1 MDSRKGTADEFRD
14 ITYLE
19 PWYTVRAHRSGKLVM
34 APRTVSDKFG
44 RVFVSIRGR
53 DVPLDYV
60 IASAFI
66 PNPDCCTKVR
76 HLNGKPW
83 DCSVENL
90 EWREDTARAG
100 GTAEMSPDY
109 GAFYGTTAD
118 TRAQRLYSEKWR
130 TEQGLES
137 GPLDETAENCPTE
150 VRIPDTYGLPVTIVK
165 RNPWNGAEYSCSVAR
180 EVYDAIREHVINTER
195 DRIRG
200 DLEKEIRDREIDSIY
215 RTVRGRLTRENVRS
229 LADDNTLVFVPKDM
243 SVISRPAEI
252 EKAMLHRLASIC
264 ALSIDDPALFDGFL
278 KKFAEKLMHTQI
290 KSIVLD
296 EGPAYATLERRIA
309 VVEKRMTKEAVLE
322 RRNFLREEKEQM
334 KTELENIRRDRE
346 KGIVRECVGTASKRM
361 EYWQS
366 HWKKHGFDEDG
377 DGNVI
382 APERKSG
389 KDAGE
394 AGADAA
400 NAETVQDNVRE
411 PVQENPEKQEAQ
423 EKKHALP
430 KSAMEIPLATY
441 ESYGVVGEAIRTV
454 KRTPK
459 NTLQGVDA
467 DISKMYKES
476 YAASRGSYRKKPVQ
490 MDSETARQWIENPD
504 AVIEQAIVS
513 MGPDSKYANPLMAV
527 PDMVKVR
534 RRMHDPERRHS
545 EMRENIGNA
554 ETNSEKL
561 GRGLFADPGKRGR
574 KAVIATLPDGTEKKF
589 GSMKDAAEFTGC
601 QASEVSRCCRGLK
614 GSVFGLQFRFAD
626 PKDMSAVLA
635 QYARAADKLG
645 LPIVDGEKEENNT
658 ENEDAEK
665 DGK

>member
-34 APRTVSDKFG
+34 APRTTSDKFG

-83 DCSVENL
+83 DCSVDNL

-100 GTAEMSPDY
+100 GSAEMSPDY
-109 GAFYGTTAD
+109 GAFYGTAAD
-118 TRAQRLYSEKWR
+118 TRTRRLYSEKWR
-130 TEQGLES
+130 AEQGLES

-165 RNPWNGAEYSCSVAR
+165 KNPWNGAEYSCSVAM
-180 EVYDAIREHVINTER
+180 EVYDAIREHVVKTER
-195 DRIRG
+195 DSIRG

-215 RTVRGRLTRENVRS
+215 RTVKERMTRENVKS
-229 LADDNTLVFVPKDM
+229 LADDNILVFVPKDM
-243 SVISRPAEI
+243 NVISRPAEI

-264 ALSIDDPALFDGFL
+264 AMSIDDPAMFDGFM

-322 RRNFLREEKEQM
+322 RRNILREEKEQM
-334 KTELENIRRDRE
+334 KTELENIRKDRE

-366 HWKKHGFDEDG
+366 HWKKHGFDEDEN
-377 DGNVI
+377 GNVI

-389 KDAGE
+389 KNCGE
-394 AGADAA
+394 AGPDAE
-400 NAETVQDNVRE
+400 NTENLQDK
-411 PVQENPEKQEAQ
+411 VQENPEKQ

-459 NTLQGVDA
+459 KSLQGVDA

-476 YAASRGSYRKKPVQ
+476 YAGSRGSYNKKPVQ
-490 MDSETARQWIENPD
+490 MDADTARQWIENPE
-504 AVIEQAIVS
+504 AVIEQAIGT
-513 MGPDSKYANPLMAV
+513 MGPDSRYANPLMAV

-545 EMRENIGNA
+545 ETRENIGNA
-554 ETNSEKL
+554 EKNSEKL
-561 GRGLFADPGKRGR
+561 GRGMFAEPEKRGK
-574 KAVIATLPDGTEKKF
+574 KAVIATLPDGTEKRF

-635 QYARAADKLG
+635 QYAKAADKLG
-645 LPIVDGEKEENNT
+645 LPIVEGEKET
-658 ENEDAEK
+658 ENEDADKDEK
-665 DGK
+665 